1 MNTFHQEPRFD
12 CVNFAPCGIHSLSKC
27 RKYKGKLEEC
37 QDCTLVKRKSKTL
50 NNTEPNKK
58 ICPHCGKELNITM
71 FGIRKVYRKD
81 KEYRCR
87 ASWCKICTAEASKQ
101 RYRDKVLKQLMDTS
115 PNK

>member
-27 RKYKGKLEEC
+27 RKYKGKLKEC

-50 NNTEPNKK
+50 NNVEPTRKV
-58 ICPHCGKELNITM
+58 CPHCGRELNITM

-81 KEYRCR
+81 KEYICR

-101 RYRDKVLKQLMDTS
+101 RYRDKVIEQLMGTS
-115 PNK
+115 LNK